1 MREKKIP
8 LIMVGILFLGLIAGA
23 VLYFSLSIET
33 VTVEGSERYT
43 DEEIESF
50 LFTRE
55 RDYHTI
61 VFWLQ
66 SKFGEHVSIP
76 FVEDYDIEMTGTD
89 TVHITVYEK
98 SLIGYVTYMGSCF
111 YLDKDGYAVESS
123 DEPLEDVPYVTGLDF
138 DYIILNEKLPV
149 ENEDTF
155 DVLLNVAQQLKKYEL
170 SVDRI
175 YVASNLDISVYIGN
189 VKVNLGNDDMLTEK
203 IAELKDISANL
214 TGYSGT
220 LDMTEY
226 KEDNSGYILKL
237 DNYLGSGS
245 NEDSDDGAEGSDEDG
260 DGDTEGDGEDSENGG
275 DSGGDSEGGTGEEGG
290 SSGDDE
296 EGDNGDEETTSINE
310 DNALIEDEVGI
321 NYMEG
326 DERGSDDEVEE
337 ETEA

>member
-1 MREKKIP
+1 MRRNKIP
-8 LIMVGILFLGLIAGA
+8 LILAGVLLLGLIAGA

-33 VTVEGSERYT
+33 ITVEGSERYT
-43 DEEIESF
+43 DEEIESYIF
-50 LFTRE
+50 SRE
-55 RDYHTI
+55 RDYHTV
-61 VFWLQ
+61 VFWFRN
-66 SKFGEHVSIP
+66 SFGEHVSIP

-149 ENEDTF
+149 ENDDTF

-189 VKVNLGNDDMLTEK
+189 VRVNLGNDDMLTEK

-214 TGYSGT
+214 EGYSGT

-237 DNYLGSGS
+237 DNYLGSS
-245 NEDSDDGAEGSDEDG
+245 DEDDEDG
-260 DGDTEGDGEDSENGG
+260 DGDGTSDGSEGDAEGSDSETGDGQNGEDGSGENG
-275 DSGGDSEGGTGEEGG
+275 DGTGDGDTG
-290 SSGDDE
+290 SGE
-296 EGDNGDEETTSINE
+296 EETTSINE
-310 DNALIEDEVGI
+310 ENALIEDEVGV
-321 NYMEG
+321 NFMEG
-326 DERGSDDEVEE
+326 DDRGSDGEEESTEE